1 MKAPSFRGLNRN
13 PVERRSSPPLDRDEL
28 ENLVRETHDH
38 WIRFVEFV
46 DARTHTRWVFR
57 GVGSPTHLFVPSV
70 GRSASYNALDEVR
83 VFRAFQRSAGSMLEG
98 PLGNDWEWLAV
109 AQHHG
114 LPTRLLDWS
123 TNPLVACFFAVAS
136 GSQSDDAVVH
146 SYSISEED
154 TVEPAKHPDPFKIEK
169 VLFLL
174 PTKTAARIVNQRGL
188 FSVHPQPNVPWET
201 PDMTSF
207 TIPAK
212 MRARFRRRLFKMG
225 IDHSHIYPDLG
236 GLCETL
242 KWRYEAGIG
251 IGTPMIG

>member
-1 MKAPSFRGLNRN
+1 MSK
-13 PVERRSSPPLDRDEL
+13 DEL
-28 ENLVRETHDH
+28 ERLVREAYEH
-38 WIRFVEFV
+38 WIKFVEFM
-46 DARTHTRWVFR
+46 DERTHTRWVFR

-70 GRSASYNALDEVR
+70 GRSTAYNALDEVR
-83 VFRAFQRSAGSMLEG
+83 VFRAFQRSAGSMLETS
-98 PLGNDWEWLAV
+98 LSNDWEWLAV

-136 GSQSDDAVVH
+136 GSQDDDAVVH
-146 SYSISEED
+146 SFSISEEY
-154 TVEPAKHPDPFKIEK
+154 TVDPGKHSDPFAIDK

-188 FSVHPQPNVPWET
+188 FSVHPKPDVPW
-201 PDMTSF
+201 DSGNIASF
-207 TIPAK
+207 TIPAR

-225 IDHSHIYPDLG
+225 VDHSHIYPDLG